1 MKKLGISV
9 YPSNSDSEEIKEYIE
24 LAAKYGFKR
33 IFTCLISSE
42 EMKVEQ
48 LISKFKDIVQFANK
62 KEWKL

>member
-42 EMKVEQ
+42 EMKVDQ
-48 LISKFKDIVQFANK
+48 LISKFKD
-62 KEWKL
+62 